1 MTGVEDSKSPRRFL
15 AGMFLWFWIIALLVL
30 YLQTFESTIRLLAA
44 AVAGWIG

>member
-1 MTGVEDSKSPRRFL
+1 MTDAEESRHPGRTLV
-15 AGMFLWFWIIALLVL
+15 GIFLWLWVVGMLAL